1 MNTKISVSFGVSLIL
16 IGILCIFLD
25 INEMVM
31 VGISLSALS
40 FSILNLIYLI
50 IKNNKLKRNYDYLY
64 LISFFVLLLFSCFND
79 SLLKINLFKFMLNDR
94 VSNFITVISFG
105 LLFVSEFLTYRKKNK
120 DYRKIFEN
128 NLQYDLNFN
137 DSLIEL
143 LSNNMNN
150 SDLFYKITSALK
162 LKLTETKKK
171 YEIINSGKDEFNLE
185 DAESIVASCF
195 FEIRNDENSIKK
207 EPN

>member
-105 LLFVSEFLTYRKKNK
+105 LLFVSEFLTYRQKNK

-137 DSLIEL
+137 DSLIKL

-150 SDLFYKITSALK
+150 SDLFYEITSALK
-162 LKLTETKKK
+162 LKITETKKK
-171 YEIINSGKDEFNLE
+171 YEIISSGKDEFNLV

-195 FEIRNDENSIKK
+195 LEIRNDENSIKK
-207 EPN
+207 EHN

>member
-1 MNTKISVSFGVSLIL
+1 MNTKISVSFGVSIIL

-40 FSILNLIYLI
+40 FSILNLLYLI

-79 SLLKINLFKFMLNDR
+79 SLLKIDLFKFMLNDK

-105 LLFVSEFLTYRKKNK
+105 LLFVSEFLTYRQKNK

-137 DSLIEL
+137 DSLIKL

-150 SDLFYKITSALK
+150 NDLFYEITSALK
-162 LKLTETKKK
+162 LKITETKKK
-171 YEIINSGKDEFNLE
+171 YEIISSGKDEFNLV

-195 FEIRNDENSIKK
+195 LEISNDENSIKK
-207 EPN
+207 EHN